1 MLRGHVGHVEVG
13 NIEVVRLVDL
23 DGGLTDDGR

>member
-1 MLRGHVGHVEVG
+1 MLRGHVGQVEVG